1 MRVIAEFT
9 MRSRGHALGVALAG
23 TLLPLM
29 QWVSCG
35 AIGVVTLRHGM
46 REGAFVLIVV
56 LAPQLLVFA
65 ASASPNLLAI
75 LVPLQTA
82 VLAGVLRQS
91 RSWELTVCCAPVLG
105 IAMILLT
112 QLIAAPAI
120 EKPLEVAA
128 ALAQQDLDVNP
139 AAYSMILALMTFFM
153 SLTATAFVCL
163 GRWWQSVLFN
173 PGGFA
178 TEFRGLRLSPAI
190 MAGTVLI
197 ALVGV
202 GIGGVFTWWFLPLIV
217 PIVFASA
224 GLLHFIVDQR
234 GLSSGPLVAYY
245 VTLAL
250 GLVTILPLP
259 FLLLPA
265 VLDSIFDLRGRL
277 TKPNND

>member
-9 MRSRGHALGVALAG
+9 MRSRAHALGVALAG

-29 QWVSCG
+29 QWMACG

-75 LVPLQTA
+75 MVPLQTA
-82 VLAGVLRQS
+82 ILAGLLRQS
-91 RSWELTVCCAPVLG
+91 RSWELTVTSAPVLG
-105 IAMILLT
+105 IVMILLT
-112 QLIAAPAI
+112 QVVAAPAI

-128 ALAQQDLDVNP
+128 ALAQRELTDP

-153 SLTATAFVCL
+153 TLTAAAFVCL

-178 TEFRGLRLSPAI
+178 TEFRSLRLSQPTMIFIVLAPLVC
-190 MAGTVLI
+190 AGGL
-197 ALVGV
+197 G
-202 GIGGVFTWWFLPLIV
+202 GIFTWWFLPLVI
-217 PIVFASA
+217 PMVFASA
-224 GLLHFIVDQR
+224 GLLHYIVNVR
-234 GLSSGPLVAYY
+234 GLGAVPLVAYY
-245 VTLAL
+245 VTLVV
-250 GLVTILPLP
+250 GLATIFPLP

-265 VLDSIFDLRGRL
+265 VLDSMFDLRSRL